1 MSAMKQYWGCD
12 KSSITLEGSIED
24 WEKIKSKLEFL
35 SNNAMKWWT
44 KHLIPIIEN
53 IIKTKKYFQKH
64 NNINSELVKFWKGM
78 IRLKGKGNLYEPHMI
93 NGWIVKFIPN
103 YSGQKLDYMKKF

>member
-35 SNNAMKWWT
+35 SNNAMKW
-44 KHLIPIIEN
+44 
-53 IIKTKKYFQKH
+53 
-64 NNINSELVKFWKGM
+64 
-78 IRLKGKGNLYEPHMI
+78 
-93 NGWIVKFIPN
+93 
-103 YSGQKLDYMKKF
+103 